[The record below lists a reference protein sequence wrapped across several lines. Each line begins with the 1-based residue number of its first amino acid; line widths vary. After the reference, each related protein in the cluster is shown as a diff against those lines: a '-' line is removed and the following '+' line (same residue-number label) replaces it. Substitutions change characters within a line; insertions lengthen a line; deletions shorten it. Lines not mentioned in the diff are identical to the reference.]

1 MTAEGFLSQLLN
13 DHHGLA
19 EFDSGEPSLDTWL
32 KDHARRAAHQGTARA
47 STHVW
52 TGGTTNNVLAFYSVA
67 PTQVARDVVSSAAAG
82 GNRIIPAYLV
92 GRLALDRSLR
102 GKKLG
107 VQLLLDA
114 LEVIV
119 TAASTSGGRLVV
131 VDALNEDADD
141 FYRRNSFAPTKTD
154 GRLVMKVS
162 TVAALFS

>member
-1 MTAEGFLSQLLN
+1 MTAESFLSQLLN
-13 DHHGLA
+13 DHHGLE

-32 KDHARRAAHQGTARA
+32 KEHARRAAQQGTA

-52 TGGTTNNVLAFYSVA
+52 VGGTTNNVLAFYSVA

-162 TVAALFS
+162 TVTALFS

>member
-1 MTAEGFLSQLLN
+1 MTAEGFLSELLN
-13 DHHGLA
+13 DHHGLE

-32 KDHARRAAHQGTARA
+32 KDHARRAAQQGTA

-67 PTQVARDVVSSAAAG
+67 PTQVARDEVSSAAAG
-82 GNRIIPAYLV
+82 GNSIIPAYLI

-102 GKKLG
+102 GRKLG

-119 TAASTSGGRLVV
+119 AAANTSGGRLVV
-131 VDALNEDADD
+131 VDALNHNADG
-141 FYRRNSFAPTKTD
+141 FYRTNGFAPTKTD
-154 GRLVMKVS
+154 GRLVMKMS
-162 TVAALFS
+162 TAAALFS

>member
-1 MTAEGFLSQLLN
+1 MTAEGFLSELLN
-13 DHHGLA
+13 DQHGLE

-32 KDHARRAAHQGTARA
+32 KDHARRAAQQGTA

-67 PTQVARDVVSSAAAG
+67 PTQVARDDVSSAAAG
-82 GNRIIPAYLV
+82 GNSIIPAYLI

-102 GKKLG
+102 GKKFG

-119 TAASTSGGRLVV
+119 AAASTSGGRLVV
-131 VDALNEDADD
+131 VDALNDNADG
-141 FYRRNSFAPTKTD
+141 FYRTNGFAPTNTD

-162 TVAALFS
+162 TAAALFS